1 MITRQWLSG
10 ADGGHND
17 MATWS
22 RNSRHQ
28 WFITV
33 GHGAFMSLYIGVTDD
48 YGIIQPI
55 ERIG

>member
-17 MATWS
+17 LATWS
-22 RNSRHQ
+22 RNSRNQ

-33 GHGAFMSLYIGVTDD
+33 GHGAFMSMYIGVTDD
-48 YGIIQPI
+48 YGIIQPVQ
-55 ERIG
+55 RY